1 MTKEVWINLPVKDL
15 ARSRTFFNAIGFTID
30 QSAGNPNTM
39 VSLLLG
45 SKPVRVM
52 LFEEST
58 FKHFTSHAI
67 TDTKQSS
74 EVLISFDAESRE
86 EVDALAEAVVKAG
99 GALYGKPS
107 DVQGWMY
114 GFGFTDPDG
123 HRWNALYMDMNKMPR
138 G

>member
-15 ARSRTFFNAIGFTID
+15 ARSRTFFSAIGFTID
-30 QSAGNPNTM
+30 QSAGNPATM

-45 SKPVRVM
+45 SKPVRVI
-52 LFEEST
+52 LFEESV
-58 FKHFTSHAI
+58 FKSFTSHTV
-67 TDTKQSS
+67 TDTKQSN
-74 EVLISFDAESRE
+74 EVLISFDAENRE
-86 EVDALAEAVVKAG
+86 EVDALADAVVKAG

-123 HRWNALYMDMNKMPR
+123 HRWNALYMDMTKMKK